1 MSSHDAETTV
11 NSSFSA
17 TIPAEVRDQLDLE
30 PGDRLRWS
38 VDEDGRLIAEIIRER
53 YGLMA
58 DMEPIDMGETDAV
71 EETEVRSY
79 EYD

>member
-1 MSSHDAETTV
+1 MSEFETTV
-11 NSSFSA
+11 NSSYSA
-17 TIPAEVRDQLDLE
+17 TIPAEVREQIDLE
-30 PGDRLRWS
+30 PGDRLHWT
-38 VDEDGRLIAEIIRER
+38 VDEDGRLVAEIIRER
-53 YGLMA
+53 MGHMA